1 MNDAAPA
8 PIVRASNLAKIYGAG
23 ERAVRVFENLDLT
36 VSPGERVAIV
46 GPSGSGKSSLLH
58 LLGALDRPTS
68 GRIEVDGDDIAAF
81 SDVDRARFRNRTVGF
96 IYQFHRL
103 LPEFTALENA
113 MMPLL
118 VAGQKARE
126 ARPRALELL
135 ERVGLAKR
143 VDHRPGELSGGEA
156 QRVALA
162 RALVHRPRV
171 LLADEPTGNLDHR
184 TGDSIHA
191 MLHSVHETEALTSI
205 IVTHNER
212 LAALCDRVLLLDD
225 GRLVAS

>member
-1 MNDAAPA
+1 MSKEPVG
-8 PIVRASNLAKIYGAG
+8 PIVRASRLAKTYGTG
-23 ERAVRVFENLDLT
+23 ERAVRVFADLELS

-68 GRIEVDGDDIAAF
+68 GTVEVDGSELGGL
-81 SDVDRARFRNRTVGF
+81 SDAGRARFRGRSVGF

-103 LPEFTALENA
+103 LPEFTALENV

-118 VAGQKARE
+118 VAGERASV
-126 ARPRALELL
+126 ARPRAQELL
-135 ERVGLAKR
+135 DRVGLAKR
-143 VDHRPGELSGGEA
+143 TEHRPGELSGGEA

-162 RALVHRPRV
+162 RALVHQPRV

>member
-1 MNDAAPA
+1 MSKEPVG
-8 PIVRASNLAKIYGAG
+8 PIVRASRLAKTYGTG
-23 ERAVRVFENLDLT
+23 ERAVRVFADLELS

-68 GRIEVDGDDIAAF
+68 GTVEVDGSELGGL
-81 SDVDRARFRNRTVGF
+81 SDAGRARFRGRSVGF

-103 LPEFTALENA
+103 LPEFTALENV

-118 VAGQKARE
+118 VAGERASV
-126 ARPRALELL
+126 ARPRAQELL
-135 ERVGLAKR
+135 DRVGLAKR
-143 VDHRPGELSGGEA
+143 TEHRPGELSGGEA

>member
-1 MNDAAPA
+1 MSETAAG
-8 PIVRASNLAKIYGAG
+8 PIVQASHLAKIYGSG
-23 ERAVRVFENLDLT
+23 ERAVRVFEDLDLA

-68 GRIEVDGDDIAAF
+68 GSVTVDGADLAQL
-81 SDVDRARFRNRTVGF
+81 SDNARARFRSRTVGF

-103 LPEFTALENA
+103 LPEFTALENV

-118 VAGQKARE
+118 VAGRKSRD
-126 ARPRALELL
+126 ARPRAEDLL
-135 ERVGLAKR
+135 ARVGLAKR
-143 VDHRPGELSGGEA
+143 RDHRPGELSGGEA

-225 GRLVAS
+225 GRLVAT

>member
-1 MNDAAPA
+1 MSEPVAQ
-8 PIVRASNLAKIYGAG
+8 PIVRASRLAKTYGTG
-23 ERAVRVFENLDLT
+23 ERAVRVFEDLDLA

-58 LLGALDRPTS
+58 LLGALDRPT
-68 GRIEVDGDDIAAF
+68 GGTIEVDGAELGSL
-81 SDVDRARFRNRTVGF
+81 SDNARAKFRNRTVGF

-103 LPEFTALENA
+103 LPEFTALENVV
-113 MMPLL
+113 MPLL
-118 VAGQKARE
+118 VAGRSARE
-126 ARPRALELL
+126 ARPRAQELL
-135 ERVGLAKR
+135 DRVGLAKR

>member
-1 MNDAAPA
+1 MSSEAVG
-8 PIVRASNLAKIYGAG
+8 PIVRASRLAKTYGSG
-23 ERAVRVFENLDLT
+23 ERAVRVFADLELA

-68 GRIEVDGDDIAAF
+68 GTVEVDGADLGGL
-81 SDVDRARFRNRTVGF
+81 SDAGRARFRGRSVGF

-103 LPEFTALENA
+103 LPEFTALENV

-118 VAGQKARE
+118 VAGERARV
-126 ARPRALELL
+126 ARPRAQELL
-135 ERVGLAKR
+135 DRVGLAKR
-143 VDHRPGELSGGEA
+143 TEHRPGELSGGEA

-191 MLHSVHETEALTSI
+191 MLHSVHETEGLTSI

>member
-1 MNDAAPA
+1 MPEAVNIPL
-8 PIVRASNLAKIYGAG
+8 VRASGIAKTYGSG
-23 ERAVRVFENLDLT
+23 ERAVRVFENLDLE
-36 VSPGERVAIV
+36 VMSGERIAIV

-58 LLGALDRPTS
+58 ILGALDRPTS
-68 GRIEVDGDDIAAF
+68 GRIEIDGDDVAAL
-81 SDVDRARFRNRTVGF
+81 SDAERARFRNRTVGF
-96 IYQFHRL
+96 VYQFHRL

-118 VAGQKARE
+118 VAGQKARV

-135 ERVGLAKR
+135 ERVGLEKR

-162 RALVHRPRV
+162 RALVQRPRV

-191 MLHSVHETEALTSI
+191 MLHSVHESEALTSI

>member
-1 MNDAAPA
+1 MSSESVG
-8 PIVRASNLAKIYGAG
+8 PIVRASRLAKTYGSG
-23 ERAVRVFENLDLT
+23 ERAVRVFADLELA

-68 GRIEVDGDDIAAF
+68 GSVEVDGADLGGL
-81 SDVDRARFRNRTVGF
+81 SDAGRARFRGRSVGF

-103 LPEFTALENA
+103 LPEFTALENV

-118 VAGQKARE
+118 VAGERARV
-126 ARPRALELL
+126 ARPRAQELL
-135 ERVGLAKR
+135 DRVGLAKR
-143 VDHRPGELSGGEA
+143 TEHRPGELSGGEA

-191 MLHSVHETEALTSI
+191 MLHSVHETEGLTSI

>member
-1 MNDAAPA
+1 MSEPVAQ
-8 PIVRASNLAKIYGAG
+8 PIVRASRLAKTYGTG
-23 ERAVRVFENLDLT
+23 ERAVRVFEDLDLA

-58 LLGALDRPTS
+58 LLGALDRPT
-68 GRIEVDGDDIAAF
+68 GGTIEVDGAELGSL
-81 SDVDRARFRNRTVGF
+81 SDNARAKFRNRTVGF

-103 LPEFTALENA
+103 LPEFTALENVA
-113 MMPLL
+113 MPLL
-118 VAGQKARE
+118 VAGRSARE
-126 ARPRALELL
+126 ARPRAQELL
-135 ERVGLAKR
+135 DRVGLAKR

>member
-1 MNDAAPA
+1 MSEPVAQ
-8 PIVRASNLAKIYGAG
+8 PIVRATRLAKTYGTGA
-23 ERAVRVFENLDLT
+23 RAVRVFEDLDLA
-36 VSPGERVAIV
+36 VKPGERVAIV

-58 LLGALDRPTS
+58 LLGALDRPT
-68 GRIEVDGDDIAAF
+68 GGTIEVDGAELGSL
-81 SDVDRARFRNRTVGF
+81 SDNARAKFRNRTVGF

-103 LPEFTALENA
+103 LPEFTALENVV
-113 MMPLL
+113 MPLL
-118 VAGQKARE
+118 VAGRSARE
-126 ARPRALELL
+126 ARPRAQELL
-135 ERVGLAKR
+135 DRVGLAKR

>member
-1 MNDAAPA
+1 MSKEPVG
-8 PIVRASNLAKIYGAG
+8 PIVRASGLAKTYGSG
-23 ERAVRVFENLDLT
+23 ERAVRVFADLELS

-68 GRIEVDGDDIAAF
+68 GTVEVDGSELGGL
-81 SDVDRARFRNRTVGF
+81 SDAGRARFRGRSVGF

-103 LPEFTALENA
+103 LPEFTALENV

-118 VAGQKARE
+118 VAGERARV
-126 ARPRALELL
+126 ARPRAQELL
-135 ERVGLAKR
+135 DRVGLAKR
-143 VDHRPGELSGGEA
+143 TEHRPGELSGGEA

>member
-1 MNDAAPA
+1 MSSEAVG
-8 PIVRASNLAKIYGAG
+8 PIVRASRLAKTYGSG
-23 ERAVRVFENLDLT
+23 ERAVRVFADLELA

-68 GRIEVDGDDIAAF
+68 GTVEVDGADLGGL
-81 SDVDRARFRNRTVGF
+81 SDAGRARFRGRSVGF

-103 LPEFTALENA
+103 LPEFTALENV

-118 VAGQKARE
+118 VAGEGAST
-126 ARPRALELL
+126 ARPRAQELL
-135 ERVGLAKR
+135 DRVGLAKR
-143 VDHRPGELSGGEA
+143 TEHRPGELSGGEA

-191 MLHSVHETEALTSI
+191 MLHSVHETEGLTSI

>member
-1 MNDAAPA
+1 MSKEPVG
-8 PIVRASNLAKIYGAG
+8 PIVRASRLAKTYGTG
-23 ERAVRVFENLDLT
+23 ERAVRVFADLELS

-68 GRIEVDGDDIAAF
+68 GTVEVDGSELGGL
-81 SDVDRARFRNRTVGF
+81 SDAGRARFRGRSVGF

-103 LPEFTALENA
+103 LPEFTALENV

-118 VAGQKARE
+118 VAGERASV
-126 ARPRALELL
+126 ARPRAQELL
-135 ERVGLAKR
+135 DRVGLAKR
-143 VDHRPGELSGGEA
+143 TEHRPGELSGGEA

-205 IVTHNER
+205 ITHNER

>member
-1 MNDAAPA
+1 MPEAVNRPL
-8 PIVRASNLAKIYGAG
+8 VRASGIAKTYGSG
-23 ERAVRVFENLDLT
+23 ERAVRVFENLDLE
-36 VSPGERVAIV
+36 VMSGERIAIV

-58 LLGALDRPTS
+58 ILGALDRPTS
-68 GRIEVDGDDIAAF
+68 GRIEIDGDDVAAL
-81 SDVDRARFRNRTVGF
+81 SDAERARFRNRTVGF
-96 IYQFHRL
+96 VYQFHRL

-118 VAGQKARE
+118 VAGQKARI

-135 ERVGLAKR
+135 ERVGLEKR

-162 RALVHRPRV
+162 RALVQRPRV

-191 MLHSVHETEALTSI
+191 MLHSVHESEALTSI